1 MTEWIRGTF
10 HVVAVFP
17 MSLPCLITTLLYV
30 CAVLTIDTCLAYVFA
45 LVYFYVAMFLRRLY
59 LPILL
64 ALWPESRVHIK
75 TVFSGMVIPVLKMR
89 RSWESRIFNMGIPI
103 LGRRRLY
110 IETAP
115 RLLDFYVW
123 YWQGARRPYVR
134 ILFLGVMLLHI
145 IMQNRSHRFLGYLPC
160 NVQGYMR

>member
-1 MTEWIRGTF
+1 MLTIRLEVLTLCIRQVSNILSSSFHIELLFIDIMVCIVYLTTFWQICDMTEWIRGTF

-30 CAVLTIDTCLAYVFA
+30 CAVLTIDTCLANVFA
-45 LVYFYVAMFLRRLY
+45 LIYFYVAMFLRRLY
-59 LPILL
+59 LHILL

-75 TVFSGMVIPVLKMR
+75 AVFSGMVIPVLKMR

-115 RLLDFYVW
+115 R
-123 YWQGARRPYVR
+123 
-134 ILFLGVMLLHI
+134 
-145 IMQNRSHRFLGYLPC
+145 
-160 NVQGYMR
+160 